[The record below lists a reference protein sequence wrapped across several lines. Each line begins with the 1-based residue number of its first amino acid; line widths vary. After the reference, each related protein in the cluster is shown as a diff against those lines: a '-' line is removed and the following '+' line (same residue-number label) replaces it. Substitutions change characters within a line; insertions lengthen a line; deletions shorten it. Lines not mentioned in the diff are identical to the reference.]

1 MKTSNKV
8 FLFLV
13 SFLTF
18 SIFNLYGEN
27 FRVAKIKT
35 IDIPA
40 NYSSVTTNI
49 GINEALCI
57 NIPEDKT
64 FLLGFEIEIKIPKIV
79 ATYRDSVI
87 YSFFSDVSPTP
98 KENIID
104 YSGKKLMINT
114 IPPRL
119 SVNLQTFFENIEN
132 KKESPYSTLL
142 PFNLMENQNNLVLRF
157 QMAMKGVP
165 ESFFTSEFTVTIKPI
180 LKDEGLLSFNFI
192 YPQNTESKEEEN
204 ENTEILES
212 TKPIVENISKNEK
225 IFVYIDDNLISD
237 FSKPILLKSGTHHIS
252 VISESYR
259 NEVRTVIINQATST
273 TLDIELKSISP
284 EISIIAPENTKVFL
298 DDLEL
303 FNLDLPI
310 QVVPGEH
317 QIKFIIGDYE
327 LLKKLTIQNG
337 KSYEISLSIDI
348 DISESFN

>member
-35 IDIPA
+35 IDIPV

-57 NIPEDKT
+57 NIPKDKT

-87 YSFFSDVSPTP
+87 YSFFSDISPTP
-98 KENIID
+98 KDTLID

-165 ESFFTSEFTVTIKPI
+165 ESFFTSEFTVTVKPI
-180 LKDEGLLSFNFI
+180 LKDQGLLSFNFI
-192 YPQNTESKEEEN
+192 YPQNNEIKEENSQNLEN
-204 ENTEILES
+204 QENLEV
-212 TKPIVENISKNEK
+212 INESLSNNDE
-225 IFVYIDDNLISD
+225 IFVYIDDSLISD
-237 FSKPILLKSGTHHIS
+237 FSKPILLNSGTHHIS

-259 NEVRTVIINQATST
+259 NEVRTIIINQATST

-284 EISIIAPENTKVFL
+284 ELSIIAPENTKIFL
-298 DDLEL
+298 DDLEI
-303 FNLDLPI
+303 LDINSPI
-310 QVVPGEH
+310 QITPGEH

-337 KSYEISLSIDI
+337 KSYEVSLSIDI